1 MSSSDELS
9 KTLERSL
16 SELEAKAS
24 SIERL
29 ALEVKNN
36 EKRLHDIANSTISY
50 ISQLKSQCN
59 SKVIS
64 GSALADKLL
73 TQMDKIISSLKADPK
88 KESIDETLTQLQD
101 ILQNKRSGAARSGTE
116 GSSAEGSG
124 TEGSGTEGSSAEG
137 SGTEGS
143 SAEGSGR
150 EKKGFFKDPLGSITN
165 MLGVGDS
172 GEKDN
177 PGKKANADGNADSK
191 PDGNADSKPDGNA
204 DSKPDNEVDLVVYD
218 PMNRKLKGGYRY
230 SSPKKN
236 KKTKKSNLKKTKGRG
251 RKSKRT
257 RTLSQQR
264 RIKSHFTKTR
274 RN

>member
-16 SELEAKAS
+16 SELETKAS

-29 ALEVKNN
+29 ALEVKDN

-59 SKVIS
+59 AKVIS

-73 TQMDKIISSLKADPK
+73 IQMDKIISSLKSDPK
-88 KESIDETLTQLQD
+88 KESMDETLAQLQN
-101 ILQNKRSGAARSGTE
+101 ILQNKSSGAEKSG
-116 GSSAEGSG
+116 AEKSG
-124 TEGSGTEGSSAEG
+124 AEKSGAEK
-137 SGTEGS
+137 SG
-143 SAEGSGR
+143 AEKSDA
-150 EKKGFFKDPLGSITN
+150 EKPGFLKDPLGSITN

-172 GEKDN
+172 EEKGN
-177 PGKKANADGNADSK
+177 PVQKTDADSSQ
-191 PDGNADSKPDGNA
+191 DE
-204 DSKPDNEVDLVVYD
+204 NEVDLVVYD
-218 PMNRKLKGGYRY
+218 PQNKGRQKGGYRY
-230 SSPKKN
+230 SSPRKN
-236 KKTKKSNLKKTKGRG
+236 KKTKKSTLKKIKGRN
-251 RKSKRT
+251 RKSKKS
-257 RTLSQQR
+257 RTLSQKR